1 MAFSILPAL
10 DVWHGR
16 LSVATSEG
24 ITPVAAFGG
33 DPVAAARAAMAAGA
47 RALHLVDLDLAFG
60 GIPGLD
66 IAAFRAVAPGA
77 TMQVSGGI
85 GDAATGRSYLAAGA
99 DRFVLGSSALADD
112 RATLAVLRDGGP
124 GVVIGIEVDRGRI
137 RARGAGRADDSDS
150 LDLMS
155 TLGWLQAAGAPAFLV
170 TSIDRVGGLAGPD
183 VELVRRVV
191 RAGRPTFAAGGVR
204 SIEDLRALRG
214 AGAAGA
220 VVGRAALE
228 GRIDLGEALAWAE
241 A

>member
-10 DVWHGR
+10 DVRHGR
-16 LSVATSEG
+16 LAVATSEG
-24 ITPVAAFGG
+24 ITPVAAFDG
-33 DPVAAARAAMAAGA
+33 DPVAAARAAVAAGA
-47 RALHLVDLDLAFG
+47 RALHLVDLDLAFD
-60 GIPGLD
+60 GIAGLD
-66 IAAFRAVAPGA
+66 VALFRAVAQGA
-77 TMQVSGGI
+77 TLQVSGGI
-85 GDAATGRSYLAAGA
+85 GDAALGRSYLAAGA

-112 RATLAVLRDGGP
+112 RGTLAALRDGGP

-155 TLGWLQAAGAPAFLV
+155 TLGWLHAAGAPAFLV
-170 TSIDRVGGLAGPD
+170 TAIDRVGGLAGPD
-183 VELVRRVV
+183 IDLVRRVA

-204 SIEDLRALRG
+204 TIEDLRALRA

-228 GRIDLGEALAWAE
+228 GRVDLGEALAWAE